1 MALLKLSELGPK
13 LLEPISQI
21 AESKWLNI
29 LAIGRSKIAIVGLLP
44 DIDRCDERIPVDLS
58 ELLCFISLHG
68 YAPPLIRVNQLAIGS
83 NQSEYSRF
91 QLNARPT
98 AI

>member
-1 MALLKLSELGPK
+1 MVLLKLKELGPK

-21 AESKWLNI
+21 VKGKWLDI
-29 LAIGRSKIAIVGLLP
+29 LTIWRSEIAIVRLFP
-44 DIDRCDERIPVDLS
+44 NIDRCDERIPVDLS

-91 QLNARPT
+91 QSNARLT